1 MVWDRD
7 RVSHRDR
14 VRIIVRHKNS
24 LRVRLG

>member
-14 VRIIVRHKNS
+14 VRIIVRHKIS
-24 LRVRLG
+24 FRVRID